1 MAKIDIQRSHSLSME
16 KIREAA
22 QELVETLEKD
32 FGLEH
37 TWENENLVK
46 FSCAPKGIKGTLSVE
61 PKKLHLNVKLGLLA
75 SMFERPLRKEIEEY
89 LNTHL
94 S

>member
-1 MAKIDIQRSHSLSME
+1 MATIDIQRAHSLSME
-16 KIREAA
+16 HVREAA
-22 QELVETLEKD
+22 EELVETLEKD

-37 TWENENLVK
+37 NWENENLVK
-46 FSCAPKGIKGTLSVE
+46 FSCRPKGINGTLKVQ
-61 PKKLHLNVKLGLLA
+61 PDKLHLNVKLGLLA

-94 S
+94 G